1 MVGTKNSIM
10 NKWEEKMKYYKMTW
24 RFLKKHLLVVIMMV
38 LSLIIFQFLSA
49 ISPLVVQNIL
59 DKQVMAIVDNW
70 SETDQSSDAVFY
82 QGKYYT
88 VAENKM
94 SADATIILLTD
105 GFYFTDNNVDLSLS
119 ITENLSENQIVV
131 NNETYQVKKLS
142 DVEIKSFY
150 QKQMPTIIRVI
161 TILIVVQLFS
171 VLFSYLQRFSG
182 AFMFSNIARDVRIEA
197 AQKLPYI
204 NIQMLES
211 DPAGKTANRFLS
223 DSVGVPQLY
232 MSTINIF
239 ISSILSIVF
248 SFIGMYILEP
258 KLAIACIIII
268 PIMYFWIRNFT
279 KKINDVATKVNETN
293 SLIVSRINEI
303 INGIEILKAFNTKD
317 DVIKDFTDLNN
328 QFLEEQ
334 MTEVNLHVKKGWNG
348 IQLFQGVTSA
358 IVILVLAYLNLK
370 GIISIEAGIIYA
382 YYMYIGKIIAPIG
395 LLFHEFGML
404 EHSKVKINRIFRIL
418 DAELDDAKLVE
429 IPKYHGDISF
439 KNVNFKYDN
448 ESSKHA
454 LKNFN
459 LEIKSGEKVGIV
471 GRSGSG
477 KSTLINLLLR
487 YNDLEKSGSG
497 MIYVDQEPIN
507 KYSKRTYRQHI
518 GIILQEPIIF
528 GGTIASNISF
538 GKQVSNAQII
548 EVLEMVGGEKLLN
561 KINYNVDYPIKNRGM
576 NLSLGEKQIISFA
589 RVLIRNPQILIMD
602 EATANID
609 IETEKMI
616 NYAIEVISKKRT
628 MIIVAHRLSTIRDA
642 DQIVVLEQGE
652 IKEKGNHLDLLNK
665 KGKYAVMYTNQLTM

>member
-1 MVGTKNSIM
+1 MDGIKNNTKS
-10 NKWEEKMKYYKMTW
+10 KLEGKMKYYKKTW
-24 RFLKKHLLVVIMMV
+24 RFLRHHLFVVILMV
-38 LSLIIFQFLSA
+38 SSLVIFQFLSA

-70 SETDQSSDAVFY
+70 YETTEKTDAVY
-82 QGKYYT
+82 YNGKYYT
-88 VAENKM
+88 TKENGK
-94 SADATIILLTD
+94 SADATIVLLND
-105 GFYFTDNNVDLSLS
+105 GFYFTENNIDLSLQ
-119 ITENLSENQIVV
+119 ISEDLKNNKIIVNQVEYNV
-131 NNETYQVKKLS
+131 DKLT
-142 DVEIKSFY
+142 DVDIKNFY
-150 QKQMPTIIRVI
+150 QQQMPMITKVI
-161 TILIVVQLFS
+161 LLLIVVQLLS
-171 VLFSYLQRFSG
+171 VVFSYLQRLSG
-182 AFMFSNIARDVRIEA
+182 AFMFSNVARDVRIEA

-204 NIQMLES
+204 NIQMLEA

-239 ISSILSIVF
+239 ISSILSIFF
-248 SFIGMYILEP
+248 SFVGMYILEP
-258 KLAIACIIII
+258 KLAIACIVII
-268 PIMYFWIRNFT
+268 PIMYFWIRGFT
-279 KKINDVATKVNETN
+279 KKINAVATKVNETN

-334 MTEVNLHVKKGWNG
+334 MTEVDLHVKKGWNG
-348 IQLFQGVTSA
+348 IQLFQGMTSA
-358 IVILVLAYLNLK
+358 VVILVLAYLNIK
-370 GIISIEAGIIYA
+370 GIITIEAGIIYA

-404 EHSKVKINRIFRIL
+404 EHSKVKISRIFRIL
-418 DAELDDAKLVE
+418 DAELEEQELVE
-429 IPKYHGDISF
+429 IPKYNGDICF
-439 KNVNFKYDN
+439 ENVNFKYDN
-448 ESSKHA
+448 HSSKHA

-459 LEIKSGEKVGIV
+459 LEINAGEKIGIV

-487 YNDLEKSGSG
+487 YNDLDKNGSG
-497 MIYVDQEPIN
+497 MIYIDGTPID

-528 GGTIASNISF
+528 GGTVATNISF
-538 GKQVSNAQII
+538 GKKVSNEKII
-548 EVLEMVGGEKLLN
+548 EVLEMVGGEKLLQ
-561 KINYNVDYPIKNRGM
+561 KISYNVDYPIKNRGM

-589 RVLIRNPQILIMD
+589 HVLIRNPQVLIMD

-609 IETEKMI
+609 VETEKMI
-616 NYAIEVISKKRT
+616 NYAIKVISQKRT

-642 DQIVVLEQGE
+642 NQIIVLDQGE
-652 IKEKGNHLDLLNK
+652 IQEKGNHEELLAK
-665 KGKYAVMYTNQLTM
+665 KGKYAVMYTNQLTI